1 MEYFQS
7 TAVQR
12 SLREVKKVLASA
24 RHPLPADEVAHS
36 YAAKYTLVE
45 DAVGA
50 GVSSQLLALE
60 ALGLDHTALE
70 HLTNAATSAKTV
82 TLQLHSTETC
92 TLTRTAKRDID
103 PASCTTPAK
112 IISRQ
117 VHTIEEHFWGIN
129 ICYEIR
135 AAVGHN
141 EESVVLQKG
150 NLVTEVKTATEER
163 PKPSVHVV
171 DGVEADLTWMLL
183 QKREGGEGAVKNVVF
198 SINRDALACHT
209 PRRNAEVDAAVRCAR
224 DLCTWGREVVK
235 YFDTLFTF
243 ETQHTTP
250 LLETANLFEGG
261 IFIPVLPLF
270 HTEDSQ
276 AVSLSQ
282 PEVTTLGDIVR
293 LLEHEREG
301 MDTALARADTQLE
314 AGTGIVCPASGRIVV
329 AVRHLCEVG
338 AAVEGAVDYV
348 EALLRHQLVAAV
360 GHEVTADDFAECMQ
374 HHLSRVVHH
383 EYLPKGCSHRVRRNG
398 YHPEGCFSLEV
409 AAGSGSSG
417 GAPILTAVRKLHASE
432 TTPMRFA
439 LNATVDL
446 TLHGERFV
454 HTHLCHKFST
464 EAMPALQVCA
474 RAQHFSG
481 FVLMVGTIGGPGLFL
496 PKHAVYVK
504 DGDEVLMPLLL
515 EQIPSAKEFRD
526 AIESL
531 SPAQQRFARAYRAL
545 QMEAT
550 LFGICVVQVKP
561 LLERALNLPEGS
573 LTQEI
578 ALTQAALQ
586 LLTTNGI
593 PCDQLA
599 YQNDGLDADDT
610 IPASQKVAAVQHHV
624 AVMQEMIQ
632 TMKDEQLEAE
642 EKERKLLAQEVEEV
656 ADMKRELEFMCDESG
671 KNLQKS
677 LASIENASQ
686 DVACGKQLLKAA
698 ATKQGIIGRFFAAKS
713 TPSVPI
719 QQKGLPGGEPI
730 VASDAC
736 IAAANSMR
744 AVPAASAKSAPPKPQ
759 TGGGAKCAPPQPTP
773 AVKET
778 AKTETTPDST
788 EHSLEERCASE
799 AYDVSRLPQVL
810 EAAFEGGGGGGTVR
824 PTVVKVAGN
833 WSRRR
838 KETILSPYSEAGI
851 SVDAQKGEK
860 DSALELLD
868 ALTRSGALEPEHATV
883 HVIVAATHCF
893 DKTLIDCVVQDNL
906 NPIASVEAS
915 SLAAIAAV
923 HNVSVEEVLRTQ

>member
-642 EKERKLLAQEVEEV
+642 EKERKSRLAKKAEEAARAAEEKYSVAAGKEGGNGTRAGAQE
-656 ADMKRELEFMCDESG
+656 
-671 KNLQKS
+671 
-677 LASIENASQ
+677 
-686 DVACGKQLLKAA
+686 
-698 ATKQGIIGRFFAAKS
+698 AT
-713 TPSVPI
+713 
-719 QQKGLPGGEPI
+719 L
-730 VASDAC
+730 SDAVVMYDDTVGELIDEVFC
-736 IAAANSMR
+736 LLCF
-744 AVPAASAKSAPPKPQ
+744 PPPWARPSCVLVS
-759 TGGGAKCAPPQPTP
+759 TTLSFP
-773 AVKET
+773 
-778 AKTETTPDST
+778 AKTW
-788 EHSLEERCASE
+788 
-799 AYDVSRLPQVL
+799 
-810 EAAFEGGGGGGTVR
+810 
-824 PTVVKVAGN
+824 VV
-833 WSRRR
+833 
-838 KETILSPYSEAGI
+838 
-851 SVDAQKGEK
+851 EK
-860 DSALELLD
+860 
-868 ALTRSGALEPEHATV
+868 
-883 HVIVAATHCF
+883 
-893 DKTLIDCVVQDNL
+893 
-906 NPIASVEAS
+906 
-915 SLAAIAAV
+915 
-923 HNVSVEEVLRTQ
+923 